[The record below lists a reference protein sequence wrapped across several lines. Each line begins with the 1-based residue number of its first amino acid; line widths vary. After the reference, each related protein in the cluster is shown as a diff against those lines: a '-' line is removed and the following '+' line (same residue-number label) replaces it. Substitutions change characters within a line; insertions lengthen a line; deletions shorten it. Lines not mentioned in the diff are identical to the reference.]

1 MARPKK
7 DVTTKSAAKV
17 TRESVESGGN
27 KSQAIRDY
35 LAQHPR
41 AKPRMVAAALKE
53 QGIEV
58 QTSLVSMVKFYLKK
72 ASRKKKKVTTG
83 SAPSN
88 AAPVAKAARGDTGS
102 LSLETLVLAKK
113 LVASLGG
120 VAEAQKALR
129 ALSQLM
135 G

>member
-7 DVTTKSAAKV
+7 EATTKSATKA
-17 TRESVESGGN
+17 TRESVDSGPN

-41 AKPRMVAAALKE
+41 AKPRVIVAALKE

-58 QTSLVSMVKFYLKK
+58 QSSLVSMVKFYQKK
-72 ASRKKKKVTTG
+72 TSRKKKAGAG
-83 SAPSN
+83 SAP
-88 AAPVAKAARGDTGS
+88 AASTPVAKMSGKESSA

>member
-7 DVTTKSAAKV
+7 EATTKSAAKA
-17 TRESVESGGN
+17 TRESVESGPN

-41 AKPRMVAAALKE
+41 AKPRVIVAALKE
-53 QGIEV
+53 QGVEV
-58 QTSLVSMVKFYLKK
+58 QSSLVSMVKFYQKK
-72 ASRKKKKVTTG
+72 ASRKKKAAAVKN
-83 SAPSN
+83 SAAS
-88 AAPVAKAARGDTGS
+88 APVARAPRSDAPS